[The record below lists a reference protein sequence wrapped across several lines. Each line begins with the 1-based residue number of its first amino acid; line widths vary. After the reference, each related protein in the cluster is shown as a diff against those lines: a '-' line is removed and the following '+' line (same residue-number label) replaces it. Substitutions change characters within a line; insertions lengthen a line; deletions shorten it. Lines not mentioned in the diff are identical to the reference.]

1 VTSEVFNDMSQVA
14 KAGAAYAKA
23 QATFN
28 AAAKQC
34 GLIMKPL
41 HDAVQDADQQLK
53 LALNKAA
60 EDEAKTIKVDL
71 AALLQTALDEQIA
84 AAAVAAAAAQQQG
97 VPEGANG
104 PAANE

>member
-14 KAGAAYAKA
+14 NAGAAYAKA

-41 HDAVQDADQQLK
+41 HDAVQNADQQLK

-84 AAAVAAAAAQQQG
+84 AAAVAAAQAQQAPVKE
-97 VPEGANG
+97 VP

>member
-23 QATFN
+23 QAEFN

-71 AALLQTALDEQIA
+71 AALLQKALDEQVA
-84 AAAVAAAAAQQQG
+84 AAAVAMAAAQAQ
-97 VPEGANG
+97 
-104 PAANE
+104 AANETTASAAE